1 MSSTRRVRWIA
12 MSMASLV
19 LVAGC
24 DADAEDPEPSGGAD
38 PQEISVMVS
47 GDPEELEAY
56 RLVAQGFEASRSGVT
71 VNLIE
76 IADRDEMIAR
86 LGTSIAGGDAPDLFL
101 LNYRYYG
108 QFQAKGALE
117 PLNAY
122 LQSSE
127 AFSAEEFYPEAMV
140 AFQEDGEQ
148 TCMPQN
154 VSSLVVYYN
163 EKLFKQA
170 GVAYPEPNWS
180 WISMVQAAMKLTKD
194 TDGDG
199 AIDQYG
205 LGVDPEIIRAAP
217 FIWSNK
223 GTLTNDEA
231 DPTRYT
237 LTTPEATQAIQAF
250 LDLRSRAG
258 VTPTDEEAESADFE
272 SRFLDGSLGMIMESR
287 KVVPAFRTIED
298 FGWNVAALP
307 VHQVPAT
314 VLHSDAYCMTADAD
328 DKDAAWAYLEYA
340 LGTEGQQ
347 IAVGTGRTVPSMRAV
362 AESDVFLDPTASPA
376 DSQVFL
382 DNIPLLHAVPH
393 IATWPQIE
401 DVTNGLFEE
410 AYYEPG
416 GGEAP
421 ELVVA
426 ITQQTKDLFA
436 DADGG

>member
-56 RLVAQGFEASRSGVT
+56 RLVAQGFEASRSDVT

-86 LGTSIAGGDAPDLFL
+86 LGTSIAGGDPPDLFL

-140 AFQEDGEQ
+140 AFQDDGEQ

-205 LGVDPEIIRAAP
+205 LGVDPEIIRVAP

-272 SRFLDGSLGMIMESR
+272 SRFLEVRS
-287 KVVPAFRTIED
+287 A
-298 FGWNVAALP
+298 
-307 VHQVPAT
+307 
-314 VLHSDAYCMTADAD
+314 
-328 DKDAAWAYLEYA
+328 
-340 LGTEGQQ
+340 
-347 IAVGTGRTVPSMRAV
+347 
-362 AESDVFLDPTASPA
+362 
-376 DSQVFL
+376 
-382 DNIPLLHAVPH
+382 
-393 IATWPQIE
+393 
-401 DVTNGLFEE
+401 
-410 AYYEPG
+410 
-416 GGEAP
+416 
-421 ELVVA
+421 
-426 ITQQTKDLFA
+426 
-436 DADGG
+436 